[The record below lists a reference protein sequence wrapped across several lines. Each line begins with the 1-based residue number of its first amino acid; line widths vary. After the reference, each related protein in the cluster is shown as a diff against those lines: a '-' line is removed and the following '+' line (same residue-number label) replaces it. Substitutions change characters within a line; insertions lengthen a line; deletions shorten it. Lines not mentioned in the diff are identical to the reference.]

1 MLCNIKKKKDVYD
14 TIHSEMSYEE
24 LRLHSVA
31 VRKEQVPNLPASTR
45 ELIVRT
51 KIDVIVG
58 EVEMFFFLD
67 ASSICTFNQGDNDNT
82 IVPITI
88 PLLDKYGVT
97 PKQFITDYK
106 NDGVILNVLDKNGLS
121 SIEL

>member
-14 TIHSEMSYEE
+14 TIHSKMSYEE

-31 VRKEQVPNLPASTR
+31 VRKEQVPNLPAMTR

-67 ASSICTFNQGDNDNT
+67 TSSINELNQDVNDNT

-88 PLLDKYGVT
+88 LLLDKYGVT
-97 PKQFITDYK
+97 PEQFISDYK
-106 NDGVILNVLDKNGLS
+106 NDGVILNVFDKNGVS
-121 SIEL
+121 RIEL